1 MAPTRKGVWR
11 QKWDFVSKAGLWF
24 LTWPDDRTST
34 RVISGH
40 VSYFFTKRCGPFVDA
55 AAYVGLRART
65 AQLRRNRPH
74 IFLTLVFPRFS
85 SGISEECPGW
95 MSPSESEGRYYTY
108 LFECWQE
115 AGRIRRNRIVDSI
128 LSFWSIDSILGNAG
142 WHGGDGCATC
152 TINFLDLSFK
162 QRLGYNSQLAPERAT
177 RKGGIWAKMRVLE
190 VVVIESNPIWMIWS
204 LFCMI
209 YIFINLD
216 KRSRRYRSR
225 STCTHKPW

>member
-1 MAPTRKGVWR
+1 MGYSVLKNHVFNKANRSCGIRRHKNGMAPTRKGVWR

-74 IFLTLVFPRFS
+74 IFLTLVFLRRS

-95 MSPSESEGRYYTY
+95 MSPSESEGRYCTY
-108 LFECWQE
+108 LFDFWQE
-115 AGRIRRNRIVDSI
+115 AGRIRRIESIVDSI
-128 LSFWSIDSILGNAG
+128 SFIRLLASDGYDSLKFWINWWILGNAG
-142 WHGGDGCATC
+142 WHMMVEMAA
-152 TINFLDLSFK
+152 LL
-162 QRLGYNSQLAPERAT
+162 
-177 RKGGIWAKMRVLE
+177 
-190 VVVIESNPIWMIWS
+190 
-204 LFCMI
+204 
-209 YIFINLD
+209 
-216 KRSRRYRSR
+216 
-225 STCTHKPW
+225 